1 MVEPYKLGRSEPF
14 VALAK
19 TLSSLAVGRR
29 AAFMVHDGNWGDSLI
44 REGAERFLQ
53 DHGINYRRYR
63 YKDIEKGKVTVEMIL
78 AEVGH
83 DALLVV
89 NGSGALDPRYGRIDL
104 TAALTHEFKDAVVL
118 PSSYP
123 RPLQGCGFASQT
135 LFYTRDLAES
145 LQHMPQALFCHDMA
159 FYLQMPEITPRNEI
173 GVFMRTDSE
182 RPAGTTL
189 PRGNLD
195 LSLKGR
201 SETPINRFVAEIA
214 RHKVVFTNRLHIG
227 ICAAMLGRE
236 VHLSGNDYFKIR
248 AIYEA

>member
-1 MVEPYKLGRSEPF
+1 
-14 VALAK
+14 
-19 TLSSLAVGRR
+19 
-29 AAFMVHDGNWGDSLI
+29 
-44 REGAERFLQ
+44 
-53 DHGINYRRYR
+53 
-63 YKDIEKGKVTVEMIL
+63 
-78 AEVGH
+78 
-83 DALLVV
+83 
-89 NGSGALDPRYGRIDL
+89 
-104 TAALTHEFKDAVVL
+104 
-118 PSSYP
+118 
-123 RPLQGCGFASQT
+123 
-135 LFYTRDLAES
+135 
-145 LQHMPQALFCHDMA
+145 MPQALFCHDMA

-182 RPAGTTL
+182 RPTGTPL

-248 AIYEA
+248 AIYEASIKPSFSNVMFSTDTNVPEPTGRSVWSRLWSSFGS